1 MNPRI
6 ALWAACTGG
15 MLAAGAAQ
23 AQSSPWI
30 VRLGPAHVGFSTRAD
45 VSVAGSPVPGG
56 SASASSNT
64 TLGLEFANELSSRW
78 TARLLLGVPP
88 ETTLSGTGT
97 LASAGELGK
106 VTYAP
111 AVLSMTFNLLEG
123 GTFRPYLG
131 AGLNYT
137 MVFKSKDAFIT
148 QLDVKNAF
156 APVAQAGVEFT
167 LSPDW
172 RLSIDAR
179 KIYLKTKAD
188 GVLPAMGGAPAHAD
202 VRLNP
207 LVVFASVGR
216 RF

>member
-1 MNPRI
+1 MNSTI
-6 ALWAACTGG
+6 ALRVACTCGL
-15 MLAAGAAQ
+15 LAAGAVQ
-23 AQSSPWI
+23 AEPSPWI

-45 VSVAGSPVPGG
+45 VSVAGNPVPGG

-64 TLGLEFANELSSRW
+64 TLGLEIAHALSSRW

-88 ETTLSGTGT
+88 QTTLSGTGT
-97 LASAGELGK
+97 LAGAGALGR

-111 AVLSMTFNLLEG
+111 AVLSMTFNLLDAG
-123 GTFRPYLG
+123 QVRPYLG

-156 APVAQAGVEFT
+156 APVAQAGVEFA

-172 RLSIDAR
+172 TLSIDAR

-188 GVLPAMGGAPAHAD
+188 GILPAMGNAPAHAD

-207 LVVFASVGR
+207 LVVFASVGM

>member
-1 MNPRI
+1 MNTRI
-6 ALWAACTGG
+6 ALWAACTGS
-15 MLAAGAAQ
+15 LLAGAAQ
-23 AQSSPWI
+23 AEPSPWT

-64 TLGLEFANELSSRW
+64 TLGLEIANELSSRW

-97 LASAGELGK
+97 LAGAGELGK

-123 GTFRPYLG
+123 GSFRPYLG

-172 RLSIDAR
+172 TLSVDAR

-188 GVLPAMGGAPAHAD
+188 GILPAMGNAAAHAD

-207 LVVFASVGR
+207 LVVFAAVGR